1 MISYQKGVFIIAIAK
16 EQLRQII
23 RENDL
28 KNFADVYTL
37 LKDSFKDLLQ
47 ELLEVEMDATLGY
60 DKNDKGEL
68 ESDNK
73 RNGYSPKT
81 VKSEFGE
88 FQLDIPRDCK
98 GEFEPEIVP
107 KYYRDIAGI
116 EEKVIFLYVRRMTT
130 RDIGAEIKDLYWG
143 DVSTEKVSKII
154 IKVL

>member
-1 MISYQKGVFIIAIAK
+1 MKSYQKGAFIMAIAK

-28 KNFADVYTL
+28 KSVGDVYTL

-47 ELLEVEMDATLGY
+47 ELLEAEMDATLGY
-60 DKNDKGEL
+60 NKNDKGEL

-88 FQLDIPRDCK
+88 FQLDIPRDRK

-107 KYYRDIAGI
+107 KYCRDISGI
-116 EEKVIFLYVRRMTT
+116 EEKVIFPLCTWNDYQRHWCRNQGLV
-130 RDIGAEIKDLYWG
+130 WG
-143 DVSTEKVSKII
+143 
-154 IKVL
+154 